1 MTQNVQSQAPAQ
13 IDTNETNNVTAKAQP
28 IAPTIAVRKSC
39 NPDGI
44 GLSHYVLMDRKA
56 AK

>member
-1 MTQNVQSQAPAQ
+1 MSQTVSQVASNNVQTQPAS
-13 IDTNETNNVTAKAQP
+13 ESPMQP
-28 IAPTIAVRKSC
+28 AAPTIAVRKSC

>member
-1 MTQNVQSQAPAQ
+1 MTQTAQTPAAAA
-13 IDTNETNNVTAKAQP
+13 TAAKAQP
-28 IAPTIAVRKSC
+28 VAPTIAVRKSC

>member
-1 MTQNVQSQAPAQ
+1 MTQTVQTQASTQTNKASKAHSVAPA
-13 IDTNETNNVTAKAQP
+13 
-28 IAPTIAVRKSC
+28 IAMRKSC

-44 GLSHYVLMDRKA
+44 GLSHYVLMDKKE

>member
-1 MTQNVQSQAPAQ
+1 MSQIESQVASNVVETQPTTAQQVQS
-13 IDTNETNNVTAKAQP
+13 

>member
-1 MTQNVQSQAPAQ
+1 MSHTVNTPA
-13 IDTNETNNVTAKAQP
+13 TPVANATQP
-28 IAPTIAVRKSC
+28 IAPTIAIRKSC

-44 GLSHYVLMDRKA
+44 GLSHYVLMDKKA

>member
-1 MTQNVQSQAPAQ
+1 MTQTVQTQQPPQ
-13 IDTNETNNVTAKAQP
+13 TAANAQP
-28 IAPTIAVRKSC
+28 VAPTIAVRKSC

-44 GLSHYVLMDRKA
+44 GLSHYVLMDRKS

>member
-1 MTQNVQSQAPAQ
+1 MKQTVTSTQTPQTNTAPA
-13 IDTNETNNVTAKAQP
+13 
-28 IAPTIAVRKSC
+28 APVAPSIAVRKSC

>member
-1 MTQNVQSQAPAQ
+1 MKQSVNSTGKTPQTKETQAAPA
-13 IDTNETNNVTAKAQP
+13 
-28 IAPTIAVRKSC
+28 APTIAVRKSC

>member
-1 MTQNVQSQAPAQ
+1 MKQTILSRNVPASTAAPVAPQA
-13 IDTNETNNVTAKAQP
+13 
-28 IAPTIAVRKSC
+28 APTIAMRKSC

-44 GLSHYVLMDRKA
+44 GLSHYVLMDKKA

>member
-1 MTQNVQSQAPAQ
+1 MSQTVNSTVKTPQSTENQAAPA
-13 IDTNETNNVTAKAQP
+13 V
-28 IAPTIAVRKSC
+28 PTIAVRKSC
-39 NPDGI
+39 NPEGI

>member
-1 MTQNVQSQAPAQ
+1 MSQTIKQTVNAPQTTPSQAAP
-13 IDTNETNNVTAKAQP
+13 V
-28 IAPTIAVRKSC
+28 APTIAVRKSC

>member
-1 MTQNVQSQAPAQ
+1 MSQTVQTQTNPAAQSTAPA
-13 IDTNETNNVTAKAQP
+13 A
-28 IAPTIAVRKSC
+28 APTIAIRKSC

-44 GLSHYVLMDRKA
+44 GLSHYVLMDKKA

>member
-1 MTQNVQSQAPAQ
+1 MSQTIKQTVNAQ
-13 IDTNETNNVTAKAQP
+13 TATHPQAQP

>member
-1 MTQNVQSQAPAQ
+1 MSQTVQTQASPA
-13 IDTNETNNVTAKAQP
+13 TETAKQP
-28 IAPTIAVRKSC
+28 VAPTIAIRKSC

-44 GLSHYVLMDRKA
+44 GLSHYVLMDKKA

>member
-1 MTQNVQSQAPAQ
+1 MSKIISETAANTVQTQPASEPQ
-13 IDTNETNNVTAKAQP
+13 TPLV
-28 IAPTIAVRKSC
+28 APTIATRKSC